1 MADEVVKLSEQRVV
15 FLKDLLQ
22 KAIQYMVEVQ
32 VVNDSKGTY
41 FVQYPTI
48 EAGYP
53 YIEKFVS
60 NSPFYVSAL
69 LKEVERLKRD
79 LRWVKDKAT
88 DKGPAEQLL
97 LDIDKYVVESLKEPE
112 EAVKEG
118 NA

>member
-1 MADEVVKLSEQRVV
+1 MADGVVKLSEQRIG

-22 KAIQYMVEVQ
+22 KAIKFMVEVQ

-48 EAGYP
+48 AEGYP

-69 LKEVERLKRD
+69 LKEVERLRAD
-79 LRWVKDKAT
+79 LKWIQGKSLE
-88 DKGPAEQLL
+88 KGVAEQLL
-97 LDIDKYVVESLKEPE
+97 SDIDKYVIESLKDPE
-112 EAVKEG
+112 EEKEG